1 MPQDVLILII
11 MAGRIVMIVIQLQM
25 LEGAVQEEDIIQ
37 NPDHFEMTLLQT
49 RQDNGH
55 IDQIL
60 VQSYDLTILPYAVV
74 VHDEACLLY
83 PVGDLEYNA

>member
-1 MPQDVLILII
+1 MPKFDNKRLSHSLGYSPARQVAQNQYVLRHHYL
-11 MAGRIVMIVIQLQM
+11 
-25 LEGAVQEEDIIQ
+25 
-37 NPDHFEMTLLQT
+37 TQT
-49 RQDNGH
+49 FLCDQQDNGH